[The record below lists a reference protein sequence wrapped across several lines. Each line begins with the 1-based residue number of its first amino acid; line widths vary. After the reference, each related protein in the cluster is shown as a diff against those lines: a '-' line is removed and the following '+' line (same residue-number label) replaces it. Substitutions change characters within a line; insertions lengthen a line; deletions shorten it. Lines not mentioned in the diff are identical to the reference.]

1 MSFLPPTKR
10 ARVAGS
16 DPHQQNTREKREQ
29 IELKKLIHAKQTLSV
44 SGRSI
49 KTFNRSLRLPLIVLA
64 LFVASNHGRAQIPQ
78 GVFSIANLGLPPQD
92 EVLNNPN
99 VDGVTVRLNW
109 ADLEPTEGQYDFTYL
124 DTTLASVNA
133 VGKKALLRVMTQGAK
148 PAWVTTAI
156 QNAGGL
162 FFTFTTKG
170 TKTTIPVFWDPTFLA
185 KKTAMIQ
192 ALGAHLTITPG
203 LAIVVASFANATS
216 EDWNV
221 PHTSADVT
229 QWQSLGYTSD
239 KLIGA
244 GHMIID
250 ATMAAFPNQFV
261 TLAVAGNG
269 TKLDKPNPDPTY
281 YVASTVIDDERALWP
296 CRLIVQKNDLSTFI
310 PAYPGTDTIYDIM
323 IDSAPDIAGQM
334 LFQCFGDSTY
344 KVNKGIPI
352 DPGLA
357 LTLSINN
364 GVAYGE
370 KYIEVY
376 QVDVVNLPDVI
387 TYAHDALTAP

>member
-1 MSFLPPTKR
+1 MKKFTHTKQ
-10 ARVAGS
+10 
-16 DPHQQNTREKREQ
+16 P
-29 IELKKLIHAKQTLSV
+29 LSN

-49 KTFNRSLRLPLIVLA
+49 KPISRSLRTALIVLA
-64 LFVASNHGRAQIPQ
+64 LFIESTHGRAQIPQ

-92 EVLNNPN
+92 EVLDDPN

-109 ADLEPTEGQYDFTYL
+109 SDLEPTEGQYDFSYL

-133 VGKKALLRVMTQGAK
+133 AGKKALLRIMTQGAK
-148 PAWVTTAI
+148 PAWVTTAVK
-156 QNAGGL
+156 NAGGL
-162 FFTFTTKG
+162 FFSFTSKG
-170 TKTTIPVFWDPTFLA
+170 KATSIPVFWDPTFLA

-192 ALGAHLTITPG
+192 ALGAHLTNTPG

-221 PHTSADVT
+221 PHTSTDIT

-239 KLIGA
+239 KLVGA
-244 GHMIID
+244 GHTIID

-269 TKLDKPNPDPTY
+269 PKLDKPNPDPTY
-281 YVASTVIDDERALWP
+281 YVANTVIADERALWP
-296 CRLIVQKNDLSTFI
+296 GRLIVQKNDLSTFI
-310 PAYPGTDTIYDIM
+310 PEYPGTGTIYDIM
-323 IDSAPDIAGQM
+323 TDSAPDIAGQM
-334 LFQCFGDSTY
+334 LFQCFGDPTY
-344 KVNKGIPI
+344 KVNKGVPI

-387 TYAHDALTAP
+387 AYAHDALTAP